1 MSEPDAE
8 LVEAFHEEVARRLDE
23 MEAALLAIESGN
35 HSPGMIDSLFRNVH
49 TIKGT
54 AGMFGLED
62 VTAVAHAVED
72 ILAVVRDRGTF
83 PPNMLDPLLHARRRA
98 ARTACRRAG
107 EPGRDRIGRPGDPS
121 RGQPEDPGRARRRAR
136 PDRARP
142 DRARPDRA
150 RPDRARRDRARLDP

>member
-35 HSPGMIDSLFRNVH
+35 QSPGMIDLMFRNVH

-72 ILAVVRDRGTF
+72 ILAIVRNRGTF
-83 PPNMLDPLLHARRRA
+83 PPDLLDPVLHATGVVRA
-98 ARTACRRAG
+98 RVNGTDVPVDALLGELTAALAGLTGAGPAGSAGPAQEAIPAVVGPRIPVDPVG
-107 EPGRDRIGRPGDPS
+107 EPAPTG
-121 RGQPEDPGRARRRAR
+121 
-136 PDRARP
+136 
-142 DRARPDRA
+142 
-150 RPDRARRDRARLDP
+150 